1 MRYRRLGSTGLQVSV
16 VGLGGNNFGRVCDA
30 EQTARVVHAALE
42 CGINFF
48 DTADSYGGGQSE
60 EFLGQALRGHREE
73 VIIATKVGW
82 ELGPGPNQRGAS
94 RARILRGIE
103 RSLRRLQTDYVDLYQ
118 IHRWD
123 PETPLEETLDALN
136 DLVRQGK
143 VRYIG
148 CSNFAA
154 WQLVWS
160 LWISDRNGWA
170 RFATVQPEY
179 SLLNRTVERE
189 LLPACASLGIGVIP
203 YFPLAGGLLTG
214 KYREGEPAPPGTRFA
229 QLEHMRSRF
238 ATSRNF
244 AVVRRLEEW
253 ARKRGHELAQVALAW
268 LLHRPAVCTVI
279 AGATRPEQVSA
290 NARAAEVQLNPEEV
304 EELSALAAPESP

>member
-1 MRYRRLGSTGLQVSV
+1 
-16 VGLGGNNFGRVCDA
+16 
-30 EQTARVVHAALE
+30 
-42 CGINFF
+42 
-48 DTADSYGGGQSE
+48 
-60 EFLGQALRGHREE
+60 
-73 VIIATKVGW
+73 
-82 ELGPGPNQRGAS
+82 
-94 RARILRGIE
+94 
-103 RSLRRLQTDYVDLYQ
+103 LQTDYVDLYQ

-189 LLPACASLGIGVIP
+189 LLPACASLGVGVIP

-238 ATSRNF
+238 ATPRNF

-253 ARKRGHELAQVALAW
+253 ARRRGHELAQVALAW

-290 NARAAEVQLNPEEV
+290 NARAAEVQLSPEEV
-304 EELSALAAPESP
+304 EELSALAAPESS

>member
-1 MRYRRLGSTGLQVSV
+1 VRYRRLGSTGLQVSV

-189 LLPACASLGIGVIP
+189 LLPACASLGVGVIP

-238 ATSRNF
+238 ATPRNF

-253 ARKRGHELAQVALAW
+253 ARRRGHELAQVALAW

-290 NARAAEVQLNPEEV
+290 NARAAEVQLSPEEV
-304 EELSALAAPESP
+304 EELSALAAPESS

>member
-1 MRYRRLGSTGLQVSV
+1 
-16 VGLGGNNFGRVCDA
+16 
-30 EQTARVVHAALE
+30 
-42 CGINFF
+42 
-48 DTADSYGGGQSE
+48 
-60 EFLGQALRGHREE
+60 

-189 LLPACASLGIGVIP
+189 LLPACASLGVGVIP

-238 ATSRNF
+238 ATPRNF

-253 ARKRGHELAQVALAW
+253 ARRRGHELAQVALAW

-290 NARAAEVQLNPEEV
+290 NARAAEVQLSPEEV
-304 EELSALAAPESP
+304 EELSALAAPESS

>member
-1 MRYRRLGSTGLQVSV
+1 LGSTGLQVSV

-189 LLPACASLGIGVIP
+189 LLPACASLGVGVIP

-238 ATSRNF
+238 ATPRNF

-253 ARKRGHELAQVALAW
+253 ARRRGHELAQVALAW

-290 NARAAEVQLNPEEV
+290 NARAAEVQLSPEEV
-304 EELSALAAPESP
+304 EELSALAAPESS

>member
-1 MRYRRLGSTGLQVSV
+1 MGSTGLQVSV

-189 LLPACASLGIGVIP
+189 LLPACASLGVGVIP

-238 ATSRNF
+238 ATPRNF

-253 ARKRGHELAQVALAW
+253 ARRRGHELAQVALAW

-290 NARAAEVQLNPEEV
+290 NARAAEVQLSPEEV
-304 EELSALAAPESP
+304 EELSALAAPESS

>member
-1 MRYRRLGSTGLQVSV
+1 MKYRRLGTTGLRVSA

-30 EQTARVVHAALE
+30 EQTARVVHAALD

-60 EFLGQALRGHREE
+60 EFLGRALRGHREE
-73 VIIATKVGW
+73 VVIATKVGW
-82 ELGPGPNQRGAS
+82 ELGPGPNERGAS
-94 RARILRGIE
+94 RVRILAGIE

-123 PETPLEETLDALN
+123 PETPLEETLEALH

-160 LWISDRNGWA
+160 LWLADRHGWA

-179 SLLNRTVERE
+179 SLLNRAVERE
-189 LLPACASLGIGVIP
+189 LLPACATLGVGVIP
-203 YFPLAGGLLTG
+203 YFPLAGGMLTG
-214 KYREGEPAPPGTRFA
+214 KYREEEQAPPGSRFA
-229 QLEHMRSRF
+229 RLEHMRNRF
-238 ATSRNF
+238 ATPRNF
-244 AVVRRLEEW
+244 AIVRRLEAW
-253 ARKRGHELAQVALAW
+253 ARERGYGLAQLAIAW

-279 AGATRPEQVSA
+279 AGATRPEQVVE
-290 NARAAEVQLNPEEV
+290 NARAAEVQLTPEET
-304 EELSALAAPESP
+304 EELAALAPLEGA